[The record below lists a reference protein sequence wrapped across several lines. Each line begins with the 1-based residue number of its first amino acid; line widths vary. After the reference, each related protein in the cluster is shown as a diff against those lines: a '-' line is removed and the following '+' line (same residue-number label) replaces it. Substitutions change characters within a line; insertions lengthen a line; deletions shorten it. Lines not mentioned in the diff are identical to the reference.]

1 MFGLNHLFLQKRN
14 HLTSIKLLVLFS
26 WFFGLLAGICISTNL
41 SDLLIQL
48 ISLIT
53 ESRSLFINKIIAHT
67 IPFAI
72 STLIIQK
79 TAYYFLYPVIFLK
92 ALSFGLFS
100 NSLFFSFG
108 DAGWLVLILFSF
120 SDFFS
125 IVILLLFWYRAIA
138 GRKDRV
144 LRNGFFGLILIFIIV
159 CFDQIFITPFTVSL
173 FY

>member
-1 MFGLNHLFLQKRN
+1 MFGLNHLFLRRRN
-14 HLTSIKLLVLFS
+14 QLITIKLLVLFS
-26 WFFGLLAGICISTNL
+26 WLSGLLAGICISTNL
-41 SDLLIQL
+41 SDLLIPL
-48 ISLIT
+48 ISLLP
-53 ESRSLFINKIIAHT
+53 ESRCSFINKIIAHA
-67 IPFAI
+67 IPFVI
-72 STLIIQK
+72 SILIIQK

-125 IVILLLFWYRAIA
+125 IVTLLLFWYRTI
-138 GRKDRV
+138 GGHKDRI
-144 LRNGFFGLILIFIIV
+144 LRNGIFALVLIFIIV
-159 CFDQIFITPFTVSL
+159 CFEQIFITPYTVSL